1 MGPASLQA
9 RWFDGRS
16 SRARPVALQL
26 WPSPGGPELRLQAL
40 DGRCEHL
47 AFRHG
52 DVGWPERWS
61 AGRAPPSVMVD
72 LGRAGSLQIDDPAAW
87 QAALAL
93 AGRKPPLAER
103 MQTRLTVLLAVL
115 VVAAVAVAAFYRWGT
130 PWAAAQLTRL
140 VPMRWEQALGTQALA
155 QIDENYVKPS
165 QLAPARQAELRQQF
179 DRLAAEARRQPPPYR
194 HYQPELKLLFR
205 SGMPA
210 NAFALPGG
218 TIVMTDAMVARA
230 AREPGTGDTALM
242 GVLAHEIG
250 HVEYRHTTRL
260 LVEQGVLQAGLGL
273 ALGDVSS
280 LISSGSA
287 LLTGLS
293 YQRRHETQSDC
304 YAVQLMHAAHL
315 PTAPMA
321 DLLLAIGRDPR
332 GKGIDDSPGAPA
344 SAAPAA
350 SSASAAAPA
359 SVTHPGR
366 SVDWLN
372 THPDTA
378 GRAQRIKAGEALDC
392 G

>member
-1 MGPASLQA
+1 
-9 RWFDGRS
+9 
-16 SRARPVALQL
+16 
-26 WPSPGGPELRLQAL
+26 
-40 DGRCEHL
+40 
-47 AFRHG
+47 
-52 DVGWPERWS
+52 
-61 AGRAPPSVMVD
+61 
-72 LGRAGSLQIDDPAAW
+72 
-87 QAALAL
+87 
-93 AGRKPPLAER
+93 
-103 MQTRLTVLLAVL
+103 
-115 VVAAVAVAAFYRWGT
+115 
-130 PWAAAQLTRL
+130 
-140 VPMRWEQALGTQALA
+140 
-155 QIDENYVKPS
+155 
-165 QLAPARQAELRQQF
+165 
-179 DRLAAEARRQPPPYR
+179 
-194 HYQPELKLLFR
+194 
-205 SGMPA
+205 MPA

-321 DLLLAIGRDPR
+321 DLLLAIDRDPR
-332 GKGIDDSPGAPA
+332 GKGIDSPGAPA